1 MARVRTQVYLEREQ
15 HQWLRKEAQEMD
27 VSMTELLR
35 RILADYA
42 RERRLSPP
50 REAFASITNLG
61 DSGADDVAEQH
72 DRYLMEIIADEHLR

>member
-1 MARVRTQVYLEREQ
+1 MTRVRTQVYLEREQ
-15 HQWLRKEAQEMD
+15 HQWLRKEAQDRD

-50 REAFASITNLG
+50 REVLAGITKLG
-61 DSGADDVAEQH
+61 DSGAADVAVEH
-72 DRYLMEIIADEHLR
+72 DRYLAEIIADEHLR